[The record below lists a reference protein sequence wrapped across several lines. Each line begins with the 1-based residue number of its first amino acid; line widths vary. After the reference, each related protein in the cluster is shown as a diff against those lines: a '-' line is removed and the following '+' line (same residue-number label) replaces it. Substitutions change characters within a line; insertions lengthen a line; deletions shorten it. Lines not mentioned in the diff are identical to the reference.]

1 MPTVIDSLVVK
12 LGLDTSGVKKGRA
25 ETDSD
30 LRSVSNSAH
39 RTAADLQS
47 SGRGAA
53 EFFGA
58 MHREALGL
66 IGTLIGATG
75 LEQVVRRSTESM
87 ASLGREAANLNVD
100 PQKLAAFSMA
110 LERFG
115 ASGESTRQ
123 TLFGISQA
131 VERFK
136 LLGDPGILKYLQVI
150 GAGPQNSSFEI
161 LQRFIAY
168 AQAHKKDA
176 AQVNLVGRGLGIDQS
191 TINAALQLKSAA
203 EFQKAYNEALR
214 DAPTAKQVEEAQ
226 KLQTAWTALEQAAVG
241 LANKM
246 VTQLS
251 PAMESVA
258 HWGTEIIHQHPE
270 LVETITGIATGIGVL
285 GGLRLS
291 AKALGLT
298 GVAEAFGAILSSIDG
313 VLVTLGISELIYKAT
328 QIKGLNEG
336 ERAWL
341 DKWRSAHGLPTGQS
355 GIPLEQYKK
364 DHPGAVIPNGTG
376 PISPG
381 IAPPKD
387 AERRSN
393 MEQTRQFW
401 LSKGFT
407 PDQVAGIL
415 AGGPGAESGFDP
427 NVTGDN
433 GSSYGLYQEHNERMR
448 AMFAKYGP
456 HPTVEQQNQFAWD
469 ELNDPQNS
477 NLLRSLRATKGGAD
491 TARLWTKGFERP
503 MHPDAEAERRAA
515 AVSQF
520 QQAMLPAARHAP
532 SVHAAAHNSTTTHE
546 THVTGPI
553 TIHTKATDAHGIARG
568 FADALT
574 VQANRGL
581 Q

>member
-12 LGLDTSGVKKGRA
+12 LSLDAGGIKKGRT
-25 ETDSD
+25 ETDAD
-30 LRSVSNSAH
+30 LRAVANSAH

-47 SGRGAA
+47 SGKGAA

-75 LEQVVRRSTESM
+75 LEQIVRRSTESM

-100 PQKLAAFSMA
+100 PQKLAAYSMA

-136 LLGDPGILKYLQVI
+136 LLGDPSILKYLQVI
-150 GAGPQNSSFEI
+150 GAGPQDSSFEI

-176 AQVNLVGRGLGIDQS
+176 AQVNLIGQGLGIDQS

-203 EFQKAYNEALR
+203 QFQQEYNKALR
-214 DAPTAKQVEEAQ
+214 DAPTKQQVEEAQ
-226 KLQTAWTALEQAAVG
+226 KLQAAWTELEQAAVG

-251 PAMESVA
+251 PAMEGVA
-258 HWGTEIIHQHPE
+258 KWGTELIHQHPE
-270 LVETITGIATGIGVL
+270 LVETITGVATAVTAL
-285 GGLRLS
+285 GALRIS
-291 AKALGLT
+291 AKAMGLT
-298 GVAEAFGAILSSIDG
+298 GIAEVFGSILSAVDG
-313 VLVTLGISELIYKAT
+313 VLVTLGVSELLYKAT

-336 ERAWL
+336 ERRWL
-341 DKWRSAHGLPTGQS
+341 DNWRKAHGLPTGQQ
-355 GIPLEQYKK
+355 GIPLEQYRK
-364 DHPGAVIPNGTG
+364 DHPGAIIPNGTG
-376 PISPG
+376 PILPG
-381 IAPPKD
+381 VAPPTD
-387 AERRSN
+387 AQRRAN

-407 PDQVAGIL
+407 QDQVAGIL
-415 AGGPGAESGFDP
+415 AAGPGAESGFDP
-427 NVTGDN
+427 NRIGDN

-448 AMFAKYGP
+448 AMLAEYGP
-456 HPTVEQQNQFAWD
+456 HPTVQQQNEFAWQ
-469 ELNDPQNS
+469 ELNKPQNW
-477 NLLRSLRATKGGAD
+477 NLLRSLRATQGGAD

-515 AVSQF
+515 AVAQF
-520 QQAMLPAARHAP
+520 QQATLPAARHA
-532 SVHAAAHNSTTTHE
+532 VAVQAASHSSTTTHE

-568 FADALT
+568 FADALA